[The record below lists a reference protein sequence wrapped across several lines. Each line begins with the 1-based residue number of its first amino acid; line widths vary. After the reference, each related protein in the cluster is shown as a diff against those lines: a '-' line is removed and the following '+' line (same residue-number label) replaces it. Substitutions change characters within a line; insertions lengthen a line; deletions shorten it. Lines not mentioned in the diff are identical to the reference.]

1 MIAPVTI
8 RVVLA
13 DDHQIFLNGLEHLLG
28 SDRGFQVVARTTN
41 GAEAVEA
48 VARHAPDVL
57 VVDLAMPV
65 LDGIG
70 AIRALKERG
79 LSTRVVILTAN
90 VEDDE
95 VLEAIR
101 LGVRGV
107 VLKEMAPQ
115 LLIDCIR
122 TVHGGGQWLERHAV
136 GRALERM
143 LQRESGRAHLSLTD
157 REAEIV
163 RMVVEGL
170 RNKDIADRLFI
181 SEGTVKMHLHRIY
194 KKLEV
199 DGRMELSRVARERG
213 LL

>member
-1 MIAPVTI
+1 VAI

-13 DDHQIFLNGLEHLLG
+13 DDHPIFLNGLEHLLG
-28 SDRGFQVVARTTN
+28 SEGGFQVVARTTN

-48 VARHAPDVL
+48 VARHRPDVL
-57 VVDLAMPV
+57 VIDLAMPV
-65 LDGIG
+65 VNGIE
-70 AIRALKERG
+70 AVRSLKEG
-79 LSTRVVILTAN
+79 GASTRVVILTAN
-90 VEDDE
+90 VEDDD

-115 LLIDCIR
+115 LLVDCIR
-122 TVHGGGQWLERHAV
+122 TVHNGGQWLEKHAV

-143 LQRESGRAHLSLTD
+143 LLRESGRAGLSLTD
-157 REAEIV
+157 REVEIV
-163 RMVVEGL
+163 RMVVAGL
-170 RNKDIADRLFI
+170 RNKEVADRLGI

-199 DGRMELSRVARERG
+199 DGRMELSRVAREKG

>member
-1 MIAPVTI
+1 MAI

-13 DDHQIFLNGLEHLLG
+13 DDHPIFLNGLEHLLA
-28 SDRGFQVVARTTN
+28 SDGGCQVVARAAN

-48 VARHAPDVL
+48 VARHRPDVL
-57 VVDLAMPV
+57 VIDLAMPV
-65 LDGIG
+65 VNGIE
-70 AIRALKERG
+70 AVRTLKERG
-79 LSTRVVILTAN
+79 AAARVVILTAE
-90 VEDDE
+90 VEDDD

-122 TVHGGGQWLERHAV
+122 TVHNGGQWLEKHAV

-143 LQRESGRAHLSLTD
+143 LLRESGRADLSLTE
-157 REAEIV
+157 REVEIV
-163 RMVVEGL
+163 RMVVAGL
-170 RNKDIADRLFI
+170 RNKEVADRLSI

-194 KKLEV
+194 KKLEI
-199 DGRMELSRVARERG
+199 DGRMELSRVAREKG